1 MNIED
6 DILSILREAGDK
18 GLPLRRLA
26 LHVYNMENSLFQPL
40 DRREVY
46 HDVAEYLRRTSSLS
60 GSMIE
65 RTDTR
70 GWYRLN
76 MNSPRVQQLLLD
88 FSSNEADEWM
98 M

>member
-1 MNIED
+1 
-6 DILSILREAGDK
+6 
-18 GLPLRRLA
+18 
-26 LHVYNMENSLFQPL
+26 MENSFFHPL
-40 DRREVY
+40 NREDVY
-46 HDVAEYLRRTSSLS
+46 HEVGEYLRRTSSLS

-88 FSSNEADEWM
+88 FSSDEADEWM

>member
-1 MNIED
+1 MNIEN
-6 DILSILREAGDK
+6 DILSVLREAGDK

-26 LHVYNMENSLFQPL
+26 MHVYNMENSFFQPL
-40 DRREVY
+40 DREDIYREVG
-46 HDVAEYLRRTSSLS
+46 EYLRRTSSLS

-76 MNSPRVQQLLLD
+76 INSPRVQQLLLD
-88 FSSNEADEWM
+88 FSNDEADEWM